1 MQDLIPLRALAAG
14 QSAEVRQII
23 GQADQVRRLEELGLR
38 DGAQLKMVRSG
49 TPCIVRLG
57 SSTLCFRDVEA
68 LQVMVR
74 PTKVSA

>member
-1 MQDLIPLRALAAG
+1 VQNLIPLRALLPG

-23 GQADQVRRLEELGLR
+23 GQAEQIRRLHELGLR
-38 DGAQLKMVRSG
+38 DGTQLEMVRSG

-68 LQVMVR
+68 LQVLVMPR
-74 PTKVSA
+74 MSA

>member
-1 MQDLIPLRALAAG
+1 VQNLIPLRVLAAG

-38 DGAQLKMVRSG
+38 DGVQLQMVRSG

-57 SSTLCFRDVEA
+57 ASTLCFRDVEA
-68 LQVMVR
+68 LQVMVL